1 MEERENKLTVATA
14 KKSLNLV
21 WDKEFNFATLPPLAR
36 SLVTVDFRRGG
47 GGERIN
53 FVLPPFP
60 SPLHSPGMM
69 NSNPSFPAFT
79 EGEGEGRTGGK
90 SKEGKFFQPLLVI
103 GRSREGVG
111 WGGEGG
117 TNLSQSRETTSEV
130 IVRKRRSRRKRE
142 MNNEVWAGAEEDE
155 GGGE

>member
-1 MEERENKLTVATA
+1 
-14 KKSLNLV
+14 
-21 WDKEFNFATLPPLAR
+21 
-36 SLVTVDFRRGG
+36 
-47 GGERIN
+47 
-53 FVLPPFP
+53 
-60 SPLHSPGMM
+60 MM

-155 GGGE
+155 GGGGITKNTDNNKSRPASEKKKKGLF